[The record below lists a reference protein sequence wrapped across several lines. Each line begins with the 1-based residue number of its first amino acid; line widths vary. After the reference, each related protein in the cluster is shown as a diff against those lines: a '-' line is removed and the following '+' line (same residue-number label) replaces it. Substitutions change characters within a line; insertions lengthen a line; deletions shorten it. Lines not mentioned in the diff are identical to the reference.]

1 VIRPGLPVMCAG
13 ASFEP
18 LPGRVAASEQP
29 GRWWVVVC
37 LAGVHLPQVYDEGD
51 LTEIREVA
59 GSGLC
64 AECATARPALPA
76 GSAPF
81 ALTAKVGV

>member
-1 VIRPGLPVMCAG
+1 VIRPGLAVLCAG
-13 ASFEP
+13 ESFEP
-18 LPGRVAASEQP
+18 VPGRVAASEQP

-64 AECATARPALPA
+64 AECAADPALDARFAGPA
-76 GSAPF
+76 P
-81 ALTAKVGV
+81 LGVYCR